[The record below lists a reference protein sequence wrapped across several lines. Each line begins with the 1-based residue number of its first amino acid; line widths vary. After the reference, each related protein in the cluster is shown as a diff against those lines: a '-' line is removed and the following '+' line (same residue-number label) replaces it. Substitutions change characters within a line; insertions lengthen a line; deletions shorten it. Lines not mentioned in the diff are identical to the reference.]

1 MNESLMSRK
10 AIWVPKHAYYFSL
23 SPRLTEP
30 TQLWPAAGS
39 WKLLSLKYIHGSSA
53 NNHGKCMKLNIC
65 PPQKWPIVTQEF
77 TMTKLAILA
86 WRYLYLQNLGICN
99 SFLTTANL
107 SYGQK
112 CCPFGDH
119 TNVTHDLQFL
129 SFEQRLRCVH
139 HSQAIPITYTF
150 LVADCWFISV
160 HDTER
165 LKPNLKTANFARTDT
180 YCHSLILPRFGTP
193 CLLLLVHHL
202 PCSCVGLNLKSPK
215 KGFL

>member
-1 MNESLMSRK
+1 MSAWTCLLFQPLPQANRT
-10 AIWVPKHAYYFSL
+10 YST
-23 SPRLTEP
+23 LTSCR
-30 TQLWPAAGS
+30 QLEAAGS
-39 WKLLSLKYIHGSSA
+39 CYHWSISEVLS
-53 NNHGKCMKLNIC
+53 NHGKCMKLNIC
-65 PPQKWPIVTQEF
+65 PPQKWPTVTQEF

-86 WRYLYLQNLGICN
+86 WRYLYLQNLGIYNC
-99 SFLTTANL
+99 FLTTANL
-107 SYGQK
+107 SYDQK

-165 LKPNLKTANFARTDT
+165 LKSNLKTANFLLELIHIVILWF
-180 YCHSLILPRFGTP
+180 CHALE
-193 CLLLLVHHL
+193 LLVYC
-202 PCSCVGLNLKSPK
+202 PCY
-215 KGFL
+215 